1 MVSSSVRKTAWV
13 LFFGLSA
20 CYMALSPGTTQG
32 RGYSYDGVVAGM
44 RLLESFNAWVKGR
57 PIPPLIWTNHG
68 PVPLLMDLP
77 FVKLGKLFI
86 SPDFML
92 SMQPILMTAGLL
104 TILFLWLR
112 RFCTPGM
119 SLLVTVTGAFSTM
132 LWPYSYIGLET
143 KQSFF
148 ILLSGYLALRQE
160 KLRTWPSL
168 IGFAVSSGLAL
179 TSKTVGV
186 LLGPAI
192 LYLIYLQFKDDW
204 RWRKAQAATVMA
216 VTGGIWALGTIGW
229 NMYWGPKGG
238 GVNNL
243 NAWMIQSPFQFF
255 TNLIGIFGS
264 PTKGLFVF
272 APVLLLTIY
281 AIPRAFRAQ
290 REVTIFVVLVTACTT
305 AFISTLIGTA
315 DELWGPRFMHV
326 IVAPLL
332 LSIGIAWPRFKWRR
346 HAALLLLG
354 TLGLLI
360 SFLGAFYYY
369 GSRDW
374 AAERSAQN
382 TLEWFAGDNVWNEVI
397 FDARLFGVWW
407 RGGTEPVPWTATH
420 IWVWSPPA
428 DAPAWKTVNLRD
440 YADPQSVLL
449 FFWNKSLDGDNL
461 TILRICLSSLFLG
474 PVLMLWAFARTV
486 REQSQSEIA
495 GQTGEILVSVKDF

>member
-1 MVSSSVRKTAWV
+1 
-13 LFFGLSA
+13 
-20 CYMALSPGTTQG
+20 
-32 RGYSYDGVVAGM
+32 
-44 RLLESFNAWVKGR
+44 
-57 PIPPLIWTNHG
+57 
-68 PVPLLMDLP
+68 
-77 FVKLGKLFI
+77 
-86 SPDFML
+86 
-92 SMQPILMTAGLL
+92 
-104 TILFLWLR
+104 
-112 RFCTPGM
+112 
-119 SLLVTVTGAFSTM
+119 
-132 LWPYSYIGLET
+132 
-143 KQSFF
+143 
-148 ILLSGYLALRQE
+148 
-160 KLRTWPSL
+160 
-168 IGFAVSSGLAL
+168 
-179 TSKTVGV
+179 
-186 LLGPAI
+186 
-192 LYLIYLQFKDDW
+192 
-204 RWRKAQAATVMA
+204 

-229 NMYWGPKGG
+229 NMYWGAKGG

-290 REVTIFVVLVTACTT
+290 QEVTIFVVLVTACTM

-440 YADPQSVLL
+440 YADPQSFLL
-449 FFWNKSLDGDNL
+449 FFWNKSLDGNNL
-461 TILRICLSSLFLG
+461 TILRIYLSSLFLG